1 MARHV
6 IKINTNRKTS
16 YLRLPVQL
24 WPSPK
29 YPGLHIHTYDPY
41 VLLHVASLWHFPINA
56 SHLSISVVKLERSR
70 GKNTRIKYQLKK

>member
-1 MARHV
+1 MAVFNLLQEENMFEENMARHV

-29 YPGLHIHTYDPY
+29 YPGLHIHTYDP
-41 VLLHVASLWHFPINA
+41 
-56 SHLSISVVKLERSR
+56 
-70 GKNTRIKYQLKK
+70 